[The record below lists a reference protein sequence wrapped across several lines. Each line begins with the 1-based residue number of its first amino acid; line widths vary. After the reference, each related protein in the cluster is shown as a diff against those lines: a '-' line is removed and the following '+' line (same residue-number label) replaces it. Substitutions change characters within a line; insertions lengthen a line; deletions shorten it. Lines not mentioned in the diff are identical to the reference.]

1 MTTPS
6 TPTST
11 PINVA
16 VIGLGTM
23 GAGIAEVFAKAG
35 HTVRGIEYND
45 SALERGRGIIEKS
58 TQRALSKGKLSEAD
72 RDALL
77 GRLQLSTSRE
87 DVADCQLIIEAVN
100 ENLDLKTSIFTDLDR
115 IAAPG
120 AILATNTSS
129 LSITA
134 IAAVVADP
142 GRVVGVHFFNPAPVQ
157 TLVEVIRTIHTREQ
171 VVSELTGLLAGLGKS
186 PVVCGDRA
194 GFIVNALLVPYLGSA
209 IKLYADGFASRE
221 ELDAAMVE
229 KAGYPMGPLTLL
241 DLVGHDVTL
250 AVLER
255 MYDETKDRL
264 NAPAPL
270 LTQMVTA
277 GMLGRKSGRG
287 FYEYGPDGVTEW
299 AGPART
305 PRRSRA
311 DELPDRLVAEY
322 LNQAIRMVETGYA
335 SVDDVDTGMA
345 EGCRMPKPFEVLAE
359 LGPKHVLEVQRRTFD
374 ETAEPGHR
382 PARLLE
388 ELAAA
393 DDGAAAVAELRA
405 ATRA

>member
-1 MTTPS
+1 MNQIS
-6 TPTST
+6 
-11 PINVA
+11 NVA

-23 GAGIAEVFAKAG
+23 GAGIAEVFARAG
-35 HTVRGIEYND
+35 FSVRGIEHD
-45 SALERGRGIIEKS
+45 EAALGRGRSIITKS
-58 TQRALSKGKLSEAD
+58 TDRAVAKGKLTEAD
-72 RDALL
+72 RDELV
-77 GRLQLSTSRE
+77 GRIAFSTDRS
-87 DVADCQLIIEAVN
+87 DAADCQLVVEAVF
-100 ENLDLKTSIFTDLDR
+100 ENLDLKTEIFADLDQVV
-115 IAAPG
+115 APD

-134 IAAVVADP
+134 IAAAVKDP

-157 TLVEVIRTIHTREQ
+157 TLVEVIRTVHTRDD
-171 VVSELTGLLAGLGKS
+171 VVDGLSELLRGLGKS

-209 IKLYADGFASRE
+209 CQLYADGFASRE
-221 ELDAAMVE
+221 ELDSAMVE

-241 DLVGHDVTL
+241 DLVGTDVTL
-250 AVLER
+250 AVLHR

-264 NAPAPL
+264 TAPTPL

-287 FYEYGPDGVTEW
+287 FYEYGPDGTTDW
-299 AGPART
+299 PGPVPA
-305 PRRSRA
+305 PRRTRA
-311 DELPDRLVAEY
+311 AELPERLVAEY
-322 LNQAIRMVETGYA
+322 LNQAVRMVEVGYA

-345 EGCRMPKPFEVLAE
+345 EGCRMPRPFEVLAE
-359 LGPKHVLEVQRRTFD
+359 LGPRHVLDVQRRIFD

-393 DDGAAAVAELRA
+393 DDGAQAVADLRA
-405 ATRA
+405 ATRR